1 MVVSCPKGPV
11 KPKTADMIL
20 FTGAEASASANA
32 SPPANASPRPAARPD
47 RIRTVFLFTDG
58 QATTGVTN
66 SARLKG
72 ILNLMLENS
81 IRPTIHCFGFGHHY
95 DAECLEAVA
104 EAGQGQSAFIEDA
117 ESTPA
122 ALATAL
128 GGIMS
133 IVAQNVEVTFT
144 PKVGINCHIACSSGG
159 RCCDITNIV
168 AQPDFGQCHCTSKAS
183 CLPHCAHCDSMV
195 RHSVT

>member
-1 MVVSCPKGPV
+1 MLRIHNVLEQSAG
-11 KPKTADMIL
+11 AD
-20 FTGAEASASANA
+20 AA
-32 SPPANASPRPAARPD
+32 SPADVSSRPATRPD

-72 ILNLMLENS
+72 ILNLMLENA
-81 IRPTIHCFGFGHHY
+81 IRPTIHCFGFGQHY
-95 DAECLEAVA
+95 DAECLDAVA

-133 IVAQNVEVTFT
+133 IVAQNVELTFT
-144 PKVGINCHIACSSGG
+144 PKVGNWQLLTGARFTLHASTGSIAQHQEGVNNTG
-159 RCCDITNIV
+159 PAPT
-168 AQPDFGQCHCTSKAS
+168 
-183 CLPHCAHCDSMV
+183 
-195 RHSVT
+195 